1 MGQGQ
6 PINFFFPLRVASFSV
21 GPRGDSVYRLQ
32 TYRTFLRN
40 CEDGVISNDDRHAA
54 SAITA
59 VARVNCPRFD
69 TEYTIKL

>member
-32 TYRTFLRN
+32 TYLTFLRN
-40 CEDGVISNDDRHAA
+40 CEDGVISNDDHRA
-54 SAITA
+54 AITA
-59 VARVNCPRFD
+59 VASVDCPRFE